1 VALLQCGE
9 SHEDAHVDVTRKRG
23 TFEAKEGWIEI
34 IKKQDMNMNMTMN
47 VAALDNNGIQA
58 SDVPAC
64 CRIMDTTKKSLPVKK
79 IKRMGQ
85 KTASNK
91 MTTTTTLQSYSC
103 GSRTNQ
109 RRKLPKARGTCWNL
123 CYRTKKIWIMT
134 RLRRDDDYEASDDE
148 HHG

>member
-91 MTTTTTLQSYSC
+91 MTTTTTKRC
-103 GSRTNQ
+103 SRTLVGQGQTRDENPQ
-109 RRKLPKARGTCWNL
+109 RQGVHVGICVIVP
-123 CYRTKKIWIMT
+123 
-134 RLRRDDDYEASDDE
+134 RRF
-148 HHG
+148 G

>member
-91 MTTTTTLQSYSC
+91 MTTTTKRC
-103 GSRTNQ
+103 SRTLVGQGRTRDENSQ
-109 RRKLPKARGTCWNL
+109 RQGVHVGICVIVP
-123 CYRTKKIWIMT
+123 
-134 RLRRDDDYEASDDE
+134 RRF
-148 HHG
+148 G